1 MTSILDTLAYSKD
14 KKVSPDFIKLFNT
27 VLSSGIPPKT
37 QAVPQGVPAPPTASK
52 WGSMKNAISKLK
64 SSIPTAKNTLK
75 QLQSFQ
81 LPTLITDRLA
91 NLKEIN
97 IVGDIVYVGD
107 DQTKLDDFK
116 NKYCEEGVDDASL
129 DIIRKG
135 FKLVFSSTDEKGRI
149 MFNDNPLRPCNPI
162 HRDIIKGGLERR
174 MVTLQKEI
182 DGMGGV
188 DTMLLR
194 NKIIQMEKLNRLIP
208 IMDAEQC
215 QDYVSGEIGQV
226 DNEEVNDELTALIR
240 TFIFL
245 LLQNMSGLTDYSE
258 KDSVAEDIVKKL
270 KKNTVD
276 AAGMD
281 EYLNKWRGVAVT
293 QGKDVPNL
301 LAGILENMG
310 EFKGIIQKM
319 KDSDSDK
326 LLQQLL
332 QQLDGTML
340 VSPDE
345 ISMLVGQLRFST
357 DEGLLENTQKVLD
370 VHMNSQG
377 DQVVKKLGDTL
388 SVKANMSNPLV
399 CKNILNT
406 ILYLSQ
412 KKLSIDEVSE
422 VINRDV
428 DPDDIKDDIVAKFLP
443 LIPQIVE
450 LTQNESPEVVVRAV
464 RVLTLFSKE
473 HGNEFTPKKYSIQT
487 IANEDI
493 LKYIGMAFSKANSD
507 KNEPVAK
514 AIIEFLIMYAQN
526 NPINIL
532 KINGLLVQGLVQ
544 ASRTFRASLYGDSVA
559 LLNRLGYDQD
569 GSPSDMEGGSLPKR
583 ERRVMLGGGIEQQLR
598 EILMTPGKSSQTK
611 LNEFFDKMQK
621 VHDEQIQSSQN
632 LATELTRKNEDNNAK
647 NAVIAEKTA
656 ELSAEKTKAKSA
668 SEQISA
674 LQAKVNTLEEAA
686 KTAAAANSV
695 EIKSIQDKMAILTG
709 KNGENEMLLK
719 TAKGDNNT
727 LKTSIDTCEN
737 DKIIQQVKLNKLQ
750 GIIDKIGPI
759 LLELE
764 GRAAGLKDENV
775 ALSKLTSEQVVQ
787 LSACKA
793 SLSQSGGADI
803 QYGGDVPATTPAATT
818 PAATTPAAATPAA
831 ATPAAATPAAA
842 TPAAATPTTSTL
854 APTPP
859 AAAANDTSYIQSL
872 LDALKLLQQRSS
884 NTRLT
889 EEMFTTLKA
898 RIQELEDKLKECFD
912 TKKQLELNAIK
923 RGGGK
928 RKRTITKGMR
938 AIKRKVNNIKKECEK
953 VKQKDDAYKG
963 KMNFMDFALKF
974 KNMLKSK

>member
-149 MFNDNPLRPCNPI
+149 MFNENPLRPCNPI
-162 HRDIIKGGLERR
+162 HRDIIKAGLERR

-332 QQLDGTML
+332 QQ
-340 VSPDE
+340 
-345 ISMLVGQLRFST
+345 
-357 DEGLLENTQKVLD
+357 
-370 VHMNSQG
+370 
-377 DQVVKKLGDTL
+377 
-388 SVKANMSNPLV
+388 
-399 CKNILNT
+399 IL
-406 ILYLSQ
+406 
-412 KKLSIDEVSE
+412 
-422 VINRDV
+422 
-428 DPDDIKDDIVAKFLP
+428 
-443 LIPQIVE
+443 
-450 LTQNESPEVVVRAV
+450 
-464 RVLTLFSKE
+464 
-473 HGNEFTPKKYSIQT
+473 
-487 IANEDI
+487 
-493 LKYIGMAFSKANSD
+493 
-507 KNEPVAK
+507 
-514 AIIEFLIMYAQN
+514 
-526 NPINIL
+526 
-532 KINGLLVQGLVQ
+532 
-544 ASRTFRASLYGDSVA
+544 
-559 LLNRLGYDQD
+559 
-569 GSPSDMEGGSLPKR
+569 
-583 ERRVMLGGGIEQQLR
+583 
-598 EILMTPGKSSQTK
+598 
-611 LNEFFDKMQK
+611 
-621 VHDEQIQSSQN
+621 
-632 LATELTRKNEDNNAK
+632 
-647 NAVIAEKTA
+647 
-656 ELSAEKTKAKSA
+656 
-668 SEQISA
+668 
-674 LQAKVNTLEEAA
+674 
-686 KTAAAANSV
+686 
-695 EIKSIQDKMAILTG
+695 
-709 KNGENEMLLK
+709 
-719 TAKGDNNT
+719 
-727 LKTSIDTCEN
+727 
-737 DKIIQQVKLNKLQ
+737 
-750 GIIDKIGPI
+750 
-759 LLELE
+759 
-764 GRAAGLKDENV
+764 
-775 ALSKLTSEQVVQ
+775 
-787 LSACKA
+787 
-793 SLSQSGGADI
+793 
-803 QYGGDVPATTPAATT
+803 
-818 PAATTPAAATPAA
+818 
-831 ATPAAATPAAA
+831 
-842 TPAAATPTTSTL
+842 
-854 APTPP
+854 
-859 AAAANDTSYIQSL
+859 
-872 LDALKLLQQRSS
+872 
-884 NTRLT
+884 
-889 EEMFTTLKA
+889 
-898 RIQELEDKLKECFD
+898 
-912 TKKQLELNAIK
+912 
-923 RGGGK
+923 
-928 RKRTITKGMR
+928 
-938 AIKRKVNNIKKECEK
+938 
-953 VKQKDDAYKG
+953 
-963 KMNFMDFALKF
+963 
-974 KNMLKSK
+974 